1 MDSGGERLRGRDLVD
16 DSNDRGHS
24 PGYPPNGSVDTPYD
38 PSAPADTEAADTE
51 AASNEADCY
60 EADSYETD
68 PDETGSYE
76 TDLGAYEA
84 DTYQSETY
92 ETGSAETATYKTEG
106 DGAGERDADLGAPVS
121 TTRNGQTPGRNP
133 LYSHALHRGVRLPAG
148 GVRRTAINLLITC
161 TGADHRAVAERDR
174 SRFASAGAL
183 MLLTAGLA
191 AYAGASVA
199 AFGFGTSTRAAL
211 PYGFFYAA
219 FIFFIDRSVLLT
231 VRPLHLVGKGD
242 KERVRPWRLLPT
254 GAVRI
259 FIAVI
264 GAILVGESLL
274 LRFFDASIQPR
285 VAELRQQELAGVL
298 ASWDAGQRGTEDRL
312 VTDVD
317 DRRAQLTSAENL
329 VTTKTGEVDCQLT
342 GGVGCLGGRG
352 PIYQVKLDEL
362 RAAAAQIPA
371 LRAARDAAQSRL
383 DTFRATRDQRRAQYA
398 GAEWDQIKNSDDLLM
413 REKGF
418 WRLTASD
425 NSVKVWRVLI
435 SLLVLGIDL
444 APLLFKRNLD
454 RTSYARAERGVL
466 WEGEINE
473 EVDAYQLDRNA
484 RARRGRA
491 GGVASRMAARYE
503 EYALAREELRL
514 AAVLDED
521 AEAAVLRREE
531 RRLGHDRQAAD
542 LRRAHRLPAPSP
554 RGEAP
559 APHLREEVATP
570 LLGEEVDHSADARAP
585 G

>member
-1 MDSGGERLRGRDLVD
+1 
-16 DSNDRGHS
+16 
-24 PGYPPNGSVDTPYD
+24 
-38 PSAPADTEAADTE
+38 
-51 AASNEADCY
+51 
-60 EADSYETD
+60 
-68 PDETGSYE
+68 
-76 TDLGAYEA
+76 
-84 DTYQSETY
+84 
-92 ETGSAETATYKTEG
+92 
-106 DGAGERDADLGAPVS
+106 
-121 TTRNGQTPGRNP
+121 
-133 LYSHALHRGVRLPAG
+133 
-148 GVRRTAINLLITC
+148 
-161 TGADHRAVAERDR
+161 
-174 SRFASAGAL
+174 
-183 MLLTAGLA
+183 
-191 AYAGASVA
+191 
-199 AFGFGTSTRAAL
+199 
-211 PYGFFYAA
+211 
-219 FIFFIDRSVLLT
+219 
-231 VRPLHLVGKGD
+231 
-242 KERVRPWRLLPT
+242 
-254 GAVRI
+254 VRI

-371 LRAARDAAQSRL
+371 LRA
-383 DTFRATRDQRRAQYA
+383 ATRDQRRAQYA

-514 AAVLDED
+514 AAALDED

-559 APHLREEVATP
+559 APHLREEVAAP